1 MNRQQVGIYLVFS
14 PNLHDNII
22 DRARLAQDHRASGRC
37 ASRLGK
43 FASGA
48 SMRAFKIAPA
58 CRDTAGVAFS

>member
-1 MNRQQVGIYLVFS
+1 MNRQQVGIYLAFS

-22 DRARLAQDHRASGRC
+22 DWARLAQDHRASGRC

-58 CRDTAGVAFS
+58 CRDTACVAFS